1 MDTLVVAG
9 NGDVNKLGGAV
20 NVAEGNNRDVDIGG
34 LLDSLV
40 VDARVS
46 HHYEQRLLEGRLVGV
61 SKCSGGEAARDSR
74 SASVSRK
81 LL

>member
-9 NGDVNKLGGAV
+9 NSDVNKLGGAV
-20 NVAEGNNRDVDIGG
+20 NVAEGNNRDVNIRG

-46 HHYEQRLLEGRLVGV
+46 HHYKQRLLEGRLVGV
-61 SKCSGGEAARDSR
+61 SQRSGGEAARNSG
-74 SASVSRK
+74 SARVSRK